1 MNRLAAACLLLLVAS
16 VASADDW
23 PQWMGPG
30 RDNVWRETG
39 LIERFPEGGP
49 RIVWRAPLASGYAGP
64 AVADGRVFVMDLVTS
79 DDVKISN
86 FERKA
91 FAGAERILAIDEKTG
106 QEIWK
111 HDYPVEYAISYP
123 DGPRCTPVVADGK
136 VYALGAVGNLTCLDA
151 ATGDVAWEKDLPAE
165 YGTKPALW
173 GYANHPLLDGDN
185 LICIVG
191 GEGSHAVAFN
201 KNTGEE
207 VWRTLSAPEQG
218 YSPPTIVE
226 AAGKRQLILVKPDA
240 IVAVDPANGSEYWS
254 MPYTADNGCVVMSPV
269 VADGHLFAGGFNN
282 KSVLLELADD
292 KPGAEVV
299 WHDKG
304 KDAMSPINSQ
314 PFAADGVMYGVDQ
327 RGVLRAIDLVAGKQL
342 WETAAPWGE
351 RPLRSGTAFLVRQ
364 GDRLWLL
371 VDTGELI
378 IGRVS
383 REGFEEIDRAKVIE
397 PTAIAEGRDVLWS
410 MPAFANRRAYIRNDK
425 EIICVDLEAESGP
438 AASQ

>member
-1 MNRLAAACLLLLVAS
+1 MNRLTAACVLLLLAPR
-16 VASADDW
+16 ASADDW

-49 RIVWRAPLASGYAGP
+49 RVVWRAPLASGYAGP
-64 AVADGRVFVMDLVTS
+64 AVAEGRVFVMDLVTS

-86 FERKA
+86 FERKP
-91 FAGAERILAIDEKTG
+91 FAGIERVLAIDEKTG

-111 HDYPVEYAISYP
+111 HEYPVEYAISYP
-123 DGPRCTPVVADGK
+123 DGPRCTPIVADGK
-136 VYALGAVGNLTCLDA
+136 VYALGAVGKLTCLDA
-151 ATGDVAWEKDLPAE
+151 ATGDVVWEKDLPAE
-165 YGTKPALW
+165 YDTKPALW

-207 VWRTLSAPEQG
+207 VWRALSSPEQG

-226 AAGKRQLILVKPDA
+226 AAGVRQLILVKPDA
-240 IVAVDPANGSEYWS
+240 IVAVNPADGAEFWS
-254 MPYTADNGCVVMSPV
+254 MPYSADNLCVVMSPV
-269 VADGHLFAGGFNN
+269 AADGHLFAGGFNN
-282 KSVLLELADD
+282 KSVLLKLADD

-304 KDAMSPINSQ
+304 KDALAPINTQ

-342 WETAAPWGE
+342 WETSKPWGE
-351 RPLRSGTAFLVRQ
+351 RPLRSGTAFLVPQ
-364 GDRLWLL
+364 GDRLWML

-378 IGRVS
+378 IARVS
-383 REGFEEIDRAKVIE
+383 RDGFDEIDRAKVIE
-397 PTAIAEGRDVLWS
+397 PTAVAEGRDVLWS

-425 EIICVDLEAESGP
+425 EIICLDLAAESGP